1 MKFFVLLISQ
11 DGTLVRAWMD
21 NATVVKT
28 LKEEKKITKIFRSS
42 TDQYA
47 SMRGEEL
54 VWIDVPTKE

>member
-11 DGTLVRAWMD
+11 DGALVRAWMD

-28 LKEEKKITKIFRSS
+28 LKEEKKIAKIFRSS